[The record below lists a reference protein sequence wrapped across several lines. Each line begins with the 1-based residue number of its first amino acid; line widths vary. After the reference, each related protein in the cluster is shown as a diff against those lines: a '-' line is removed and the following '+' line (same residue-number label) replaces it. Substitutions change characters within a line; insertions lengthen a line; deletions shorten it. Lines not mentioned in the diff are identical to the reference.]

1 MSIEHPRRRWALAVV
16 AALFWVAP
24 AALAEEPE
32 VPVGVQA
39 ELLAKVVAY
48 DRNLP
53 ARAGDQV
60 RTLVVS
66 KAKDADSARAAAQF
80 QEALKAQGPIAGLPH
95 SEEAHTFS
103 SAAEL
108 AEAAKSKKISVVYLS
123 SGFSDDELAA
133 IGAAVGEADLLTV
146 SAVASYVRKGVV
158 LGFDLV
164 SGKPKL
170 VIDLTRASRQH
181 VALSASVLRLM
192 TVYP

>member
-1 MSIEHPRRRWALAVV
+1 MRIEQPGRRLALAVL
-16 AALFWVAP
+16 AAVLWAAP

-32 VPVGVQA
+32 VPAGVQA

-53 ARAGDQV
+53 ARAKDAV

-66 KAKDADSARAAAQF
+66 KAKDADSTKAAAQF
-80 QEALKAQGPIAGLPH
+80 QEALKAQGLIAGLPH
-95 SEEAHTFS
+95 SEEAVTFS
-103 SAAEL
+103 TAAEL
-108 AEAAKSKKISVVYLS
+108 AEAAKSRKAAIVYLS
-123 SGFSDDELAA
+123 SGFTDDELSA
-133 IGAAVGEADLLTV
+133 IAQAVADADLLTV
-146 SAVASYVRKGVV
+146 SAVASYVKKGVV

-170 VIDLTRASRQH
+170 VIDLPRATRQH
-181 VALSASVLRLM
+181 VALSANVLRLM